1 MALFAIA
8 DLHLS
13 IGENKKMDKFRG
25 WEGYEE
31 RLTASWNAIVKPTDT
46 VVIAGDISW
55 AMKLT
60 DTLADFTFLHG
71 LPGRKL
77 LMKGNHDY
85 WWCTKKKMDDW
96 LASNGFDDMSILFNN
111 AFAYGNYAVC
121 GTRGWSYDCPEN
133 EQNVLLREVGRLE
146 TSIRTGIDM
155 GLEPLVFLH
164 YPPVYGDYV
173 CGEIMEVLRRYG
185 IKKCLY
191 GHLHG
196 AARGKAVTGDYE
208 GIQMRLISADHVGF
222 IPQLILPDFPASEDH
237 EPPVTN
243 N

>member
-111 AFAYGNYAVC
+111 AFACGNYAVC

-237 EPPVTN
+237 EHPVTN

>member
-25 WEGYEE
+25 WENYEQ
-31 RLTASWNAIVKPTDT
+31 RLREHWLSIVKPNDT

-55 AMKLT
+55 AMKLE
-60 DTLADFTFLHG
+60 DTLDDFTFLHA
-71 LPGRKL
+71 LPGKKL

-96 LASNGFDDMSILFNN
+96 LVKCGFDDMAILFNN
-111 AFAYGNYAVC
+111 AFPYGRYAIC
-121 GTRGWSYDCPEN
+121 GTRGWSYDCPVN
-133 EQNVLLREVGRLE
+133 EENVLLREVGRLE
-146 TSIRTGIDM
+146 ASIRAGLEM

-164 YPPVYGDYV
+164 YPPVYADYV
-173 CGEIMEVLRRYG
+173 CEEIMDVLRKYE
-185 IKKCLY
+185 IKSCRY

-196 AARGKAVTGDYE
+196 MARSGAASGDYE
-208 GIQMRLISADHVGF
+208 GSQMRLISADRVGF
-222 IPQLILPDFPASEDH
+222 VPQLILPDASDEF
-237 EPPVTN
+237 VTN
-243 N
+243 T

>member
-25 WEGYEE
+25 WEGYEQ
-31 RLTASWNAIVKPTDT
+31 RLREHWLSIVKPTDT

-55 AMKLT
+55 AMKLEN
-60 DTLADFTFLHG
+60 TLPDFGFLHE
-71 LPGRKL
+71 LPGKKL

-85 WWCTKKKMDDW
+85 WWSTKKKMDDW
-96 LASNGFDDMSILFNN
+96 LAACGFDDMAILFNN
-111 AFAYGNYAVC
+111 AFPYSRYAIC
-121 GTRGWSYDCPEN
+121 GTRGWSYDCPAD
-133 EQNVLLREVGRLE
+133 EQTVLLREVGRLE
-146 TSIRTGIDM
+146 MSVKAGLDL

-173 CGEIMEVLRRYG
+173 CTEIMDVLKKYG
-185 IKKCLY
+185 IKSCRY

-196 AARGKAVTGDYE
+196 AARAKAVTGDYG

-222 IPQLILPDFPASEDH
+222 VPQLILPDIPTDE
-237 EPPVTN
+237 VTN
-243 N
+243 S